1 MENIQF
7 KPYAF
12 KQLDTEKLYQILQI
26 RNAVFVVEQECAY
39 QDLDDKDKEAFHILG
54 YKQNKL
60 IAYARIFPA
69 GVYFKQAAIGR
80 VLVIKE
86 ERGNAYGHLLMQFC
100 IDWMAKH
107 WNTKTICI
115 AAQLYLQAFY
125 EQHGFEVEGAP
136 FMEDGIPHIHMMRS
150 GE

>member
-7 KPYAF
+7 RAYAF
-12 KQLDTEKLYQILQI
+12 EQLNTALLYQILQI

-39 QDLDDKDKEAFHILG
+39 QDLDDKDKEAIHILAF
-54 YKQNKL
+54 KQNKL
-60 IAYARIFPA
+60 IAYARIFPP
-69 GVYFKQAAIGR
+69 GVYFEQASIGR

-86 ERGNAYGHLLMQFC
+86 ERGNAYGHLLMQYC
-100 IDWMAKH
+100 IDWIKNH
-107 WNTKTICI
+107 WNIKTICI

-125 EQHGFEVEGAP
+125 EQHGFEVEGTS
-136 FMEDGIPHIHMMRS
+136 FMEDGIPHIHMIRK